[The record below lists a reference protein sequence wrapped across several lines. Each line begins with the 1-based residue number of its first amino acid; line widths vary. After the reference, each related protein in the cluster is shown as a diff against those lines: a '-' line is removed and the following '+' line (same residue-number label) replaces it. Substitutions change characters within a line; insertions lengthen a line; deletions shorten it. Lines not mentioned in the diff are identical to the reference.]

1 MMTETR
7 KRADI
12 SKLKAARKAK
22 RWSQEKLAKAAGY
35 ALTTIQRLEQGK
47 FFSLECLKCCAQALE
62 IPVDDFLIG
71 DAESPE
77 TYDLCGQL
85 RELRALDDDGGVG
98 ELTKCYYYK
107 IEKATLTIRGADA
120 HLIIA
125 KVTIYDSRSKKL
137 SSHRLEGHGP
147 FVDGTANILYR
158 VEEQKGQKRRLLW
171 AGLCILNVL
180 PIGMIHGY
188 WMSAGQTERGR
199 TVLGRLEL
207 KRKCLVRE
215 SSEEAR
221 DHNQREG

>member
-1 MMTETR
+1 MSESSDR
-7 KRADI
+7 PDY
-12 SKLKAARKAK
+12 LKIKVARKLLN
-22 RWSQEKLAKAAGY
+22 WTQQELAVKAGY
-35 ALTTIQRLEQGK
+35 APSTIQKVETGKYKGLTCLENCKKALGK
-47 FFSLECLKCCAQALE
+47 AYDRAKPDPTGS
-62 IPVDDFLIG
+62 PVRD
-71 DAESPE
+71 P
-77 TYDLCGQL
+77 L

-98 ELTKCYYYK
+98 ELTKRYYYK
-107 IEKATLTIRGADA
+107 IEKATLTIRGTDA

-147 FVDGTANILYR
+147 FVEGTANILYR
-158 VEEQKGQKRRLLW
+158 VEEQKGRLSW
-171 AGLCILNVL
+171 AGLCILNV
-180 PIGMIHGY
+180 PPTGMIHGY